1 VVNFTETLNKSRI
14 HGLWDLYM
22 DEQAD
27 GADTQGVEMAHREH
41 T

>member
-1 VVNFTETLNKSRI
+1 VVNFTEMLNKSRI

-22 DEQAD
+22 DEQVD
-27 GADTQGVEMAHREH
+27 GADSQEVEMAHREQ